1 MTLPS
6 RARDVLRRG
15 TLCYVSAPS
24 PAGPHVTP
32 LVFVLHGRR
41 LWFTTSRGT
50 VKARA
55 WRREPVAAG
64 LVCHGTR
71 GVAFS
76 GRVTLYDALDPFT
89 WPAVAFRG
97 PAVAL
102 ASARFTRKNARFF
115 AGYARDAARVPLS
128 WTPPGRVIAS
138 VDLDRGAVL
147 GLGGGEVLERWGSLP
162 GTVEGRRAFRVAR
175 ARRELLR
182 RLPDDVRNLIGR
194 SGEGVLGIGN
204 PDAPSVLPVRW
215 TRASGLYYA
224 TLPRAFA
231 SLAGARPAQPA
242 GLVVDR
248 ASGWRASK
256 MRGVLVRGESDVFVP
271 DELRSGRE
279 SLRRVVRP
287 ADSDADDA
295 AVVRIRPDSA
305 VWWSGWASGTVG
317 GR

>member
-1 MTLPS
+1 MTLPA
-6 RARDVLRRG
+6 RAREVLRRG

-64 LVCHGTR
+64 LVCHGAR

-76 GRVTLYDALDPFT
+76 GRVALYDALDPFT

-138 VDLDRGAVL
+138 VELDRGAVL
-147 GLGGGEVLERWGSLP
+147 DLDGRDVLERWGSLADE
-162 GTVEGRRAFRVAR
+162 VRGRRAFRVAR
-175 ARRELLR
+175 ARRQLER
-182 RLPDDVRNLIGR
+182 RLPEDVRSLVGS
-194 SGEGVLGIGN
+194 SGDGVLGIGS

-215 TRASGLYYA
+215 SRANGLYYA

-231 SLAGARPAQPA
+231 ALAGARPEQPA

-271 DELRSGRE
+271 DEIRSGRE
-279 SLRRVVRP
+279 SLLRAVKP
-287 ADSDADDA
+287 ANPDPDDA
-295 AVVRIRPDSA
+295 AVVRLRPDSA
-305 VWWSGWASGTVG
+305 VWWSGWSSGTVG